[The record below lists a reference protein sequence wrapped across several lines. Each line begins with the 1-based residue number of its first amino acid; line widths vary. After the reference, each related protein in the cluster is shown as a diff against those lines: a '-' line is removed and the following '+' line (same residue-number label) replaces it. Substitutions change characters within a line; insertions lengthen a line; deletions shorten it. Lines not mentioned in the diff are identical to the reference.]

1 MKQPIWYTKTESILL
16 AHGRPAITVALL
28 AIILIT
34 LYFLIRI
41 WQGRSLV
48 PAATWAVYMWL
59 P

>member
-1 MKQPIWYTKTESILL
+1 MKQPIWYTKAEDILL
-16 AHGRPAITVALL
+16 SHGRPAITVVLL
-28 AIILIT
+28 TIILIT

-48 PAATWAVYMWL
+48 PAATWATYMWL

>member
-1 MKQPIWYTKTESILL
+1 MKQPIWYTTAENALL
-16 AHGRPAITVALL
+16 SHGRPAITVVLL
-28 AIILIT
+28 TIILIT

-41 WQGRSLV
+41 WHGQSLV

>member
-1 MKQPIWYTKTESILL
+1 MKQPIWYTEAEKALL
-16 AHGRPAITVALL
+16 AHGRPAVTVALVVIL
-28 AIILIT
+28 AVT

-41 WQGRSLV
+41 WQGQSLV

>member
-1 MKQPIWYTKTESILL
+1 MPQPIWYTKAEDILL
-16 AHGRPAITVALL
+16 AHGRPAVTVALVVIL
-28 AIILIT
+28 AVT

-41 WQGRSLV
+41 WQGQSLV

>member
-1 MKQPIWYTKTESILL
+1 MKEPIWYTKAEDILL
-16 AHGRPAITVALL
+16 AHGRPAVTVALVVIL
-28 AIILIT
+28 AVT

-41 WQGRSLV
+41 WQGQSLV